1 MVELDRLRAG
11 RGGGPTPALRHPLC
25 EEQRAGTRALGAVYA
40 PAQSRPC
47 PKSAACEGER
57 QERGEDMAAG
67 PASERS
73 PRSPRAEGEVT
84 SPGSL

>member
-11 RGGGPTPALRHPLC
+11 PGGGPTPAMRGA
-25 EEQRAGTRALGAVYA
+25 AGTRALGAVYA
-40 PAQSRPC
+40 PARSRPC

-73 PRSPRAEGEVT
+73 PWSPRAEGEVT